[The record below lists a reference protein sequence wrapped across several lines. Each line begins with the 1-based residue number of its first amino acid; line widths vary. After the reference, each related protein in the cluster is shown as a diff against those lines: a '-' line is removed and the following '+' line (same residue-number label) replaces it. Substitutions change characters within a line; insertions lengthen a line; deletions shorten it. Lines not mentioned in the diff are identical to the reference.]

1 MEMSV
6 PAMTPSKPPET
17 TIEHWL
23 CLSTRGY
30 YVAALIGLLAVLG
43 FFREQ
48 LFTTTNEFIS
58 FYAGARFAGTPY
70 LYDKARVYQ
79 EQIRA
84 VGGYGDPFLFGRLP
98 FYAALLSPLS
108 RLPYPVAYQVWQA
121 VMFGALLGFIWAFPV
136 VNRRMTLLAC
146 CWSLPLLIV
155 FTFAQDVTLML
166 LIVALALRY
175 REKSPILT
183 GLVMSLFAIKVHLF
197 LLLPLLFL
205 GQRLWKMAAGFSLGA
220 VALTGL
226 SFATAGVHW
235 PTQMASVIFLP
246 TTLPKQYLMPNFR
259 GLLQPFTD
267 QFLPELCLDLIV
279 AALVWL
285 VVRRAGFE
293 FGMAAVISGSLLV
306 SHHAGPQDCAMLI
319 PVSLIVA
326 TRATSTGMNSLCLL
340 LLTPVPYAFLTF
352 GGIPGSIAKGLFAA
366 ILCATVAQA
375 IWQPTQRAVARPH
388 RSKEDDVHGG
398 W

>member
-1 MEMSV
+1 
-6 PAMTPSKPPET
+6 MTSTKPRAT
-17 TIEHWL
+17 TLEEWL
-23 CLSTRGY
+23 RLSNRGY

-48 LFTTTNEFIS
+48 LFITTNEFIS

-79 EQIRA
+79 EQIRI

-98 FYAALLSPLS
+98 FYAALLSPLG
-108 RLPYPVAYQVWQA
+108 RLSYRMAYYVWQG

-136 VNRRMTLLAC
+136 TNRRLTLLAC
-146 CWSLPLLIV
+146 CWSVPLLIV
-155 FTFAQDVTLML
+155 FAFAQDVTLML

-175 REKSPILT
+175 RERSPILI
-183 GLVMSLFAIKVHLF
+183 GMVMSLFAIKPHLF

-205 GQRLWKMAAGFSLGA
+205 GQRLWKMLFGFSLGA

-226 SFATAGVHW
+226 SFATGGLRW
-235 PTQMASVIFLP
+235 PAQMAGVIFLP

-267 QFLPELCLDLIV
+267 QLLLELFLDLIA

-285 VVRRAGFE
+285 VIRRANFE

-319 PVSLIVA
+319 PVLLIVA
-326 TRATSTGMNSLCLL
+326 SHATSTAMNYLCLL
-340 LLTPVPYAFLTF
+340 LLTPAPYAFLKF
-352 GGIPGSIAKGLFAA
+352 GVIPGSVAKGLFAA
-366 ILCATVAQA
+366 LLCAIAAQA
-375 IWQPTQRAVARPH
+375 MLGTVRLSSHKDHGELVGVGYPPT
-388 RSKEDDVHGG
+388 G
-398 W
+398 